1 MKFVDK
7 IMEEVKGTLAR
18 IEPITGEMEELT
30 RKYKADDIPTKE
42 YLARKKEL
50 EDQRAAVVAKGM
62 LELHNL
68 SNAYQQKVESSSIV
82 DSSMLHDDAKILQL
96 GIKITPSQFEALV
109 EKHKDNALMAQ
120 LLQQYSNKH
129 EGLYAGF
136 IPTPEAR
143 ISAFDA
149 FVGYARDTI
158 RTPDTMRAALFLDGH
173 CTPVHCAES
182 E

>member
-7 IMEEVKGTLAR
+7 IMEEVKGTLAKV
-18 IEPITGEMEELT
+18 EPIAGEMEALE
-30 RKYKADDIPTKE
+30 RKYKANDIAVKE
-42 YLARKKEL
+42 YQSRKKEL
-50 EDQRAAVVAKGM
+50 EDQRAAVIEKAM
-62 LELHNL
+62 LELKTVND
-68 SNAYQQKVESSSIV
+68 SYQQVVKSSAII
-82 DSSMLHDDAKILQL
+82 DSSKLHDDAKLLQMDM
-96 GIKITPSQFEALV
+96 KMTPYQFEALV
-109 EKHKDNALMAQ
+109 EKHKENPLMAQ
-120 LLQQYSNKH
+120 LLQEYSNKH

-136 IPTPEAR
+136 IPTPESR

-158 RTPDTMRAALFLDGH
+158 RTPGSIKAGLFLDGR